1 MGSISGM
8 QWFSIYGSVNVT
20 YHINKLKN
28 KNYIITPIDRE
39 KGFEKAQ
46 IIYFSIPVL
55 LSAIHEW

>member
-39 KGFEKAQ
+39 KGFEKIQ
-46 IIYFSIPVL
+46 HPLIKK
-55 LSAIHEW
+55 LSTKWV